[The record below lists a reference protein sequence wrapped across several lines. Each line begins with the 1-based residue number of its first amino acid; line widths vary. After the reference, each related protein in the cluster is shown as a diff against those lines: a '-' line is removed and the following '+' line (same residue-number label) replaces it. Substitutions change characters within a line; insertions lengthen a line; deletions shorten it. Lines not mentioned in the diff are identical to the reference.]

1 MSYSSST
8 ANYNLPQWAATDKP
22 TYLGDQNTAYGVID
36 TQMKANADAA
46 IAAGSAAA
54 SAAAA
59 VGTLSNLTTDAKTS
73 AVAAINEVDNH
84 ADAAQVTANNAAA
97 SATDA
102 LTGVANL
109 VETFALSVNTS
120 YNRTQL
126 TITGGS
132 FGGND
137 TEKILFLSRS
147 VNGKM
152 FKLYGNFLVN
162 PSTAS
167 SAITVSIA
175 NSGVA
180 APDED
185 YTIIGT
191 GFAYMNGDQTIRLQP
206 VSIKVKT
213 NGTLEIGF
221 TGLDANQ
228 LHVCRMISC
237 LYFNTDFGDVNPAE

>member
-46 IAAGSAAA
+46 SAAA
-54 SAAAA
+54 TAAANAAAA
-59 VGTLSNLTTDAKTS
+59 VGTLSSLTTDAKTD

-84 ADAAQVTANNAAA
+84 ADAAQETANTAAGN
-97 SATDA
+97 ATDA
-102 LTGVANL
+102 LTGIAAL
-109 VETFALSVNTS
+109 VETFSLNVNTN

-126 TITGGS
+126 SISGGT

-147 VNGKM
+147 TNGKM
-152 FKLYGNFLVN
+152 FKLYGNFLVS
-162 PSTAS
+162 PTTSSTE
-167 SAITVSIA
+167 IVVSIA

-180 APDED
+180 ATDED

-191 GFAYMNGDQTIRLQP
+191 GFAYMNGDQIMRLQP

-213 NGTLEIGF
+213 NGTLEIHF
-221 TGLDANQ
+221 TALDAGQ

-237 LYFNTDFGDVNPAE
+237 LYFNTDFGDVNPSN